1 KNTSRGLRGQQRGFS
16 VLGCQLSFQAQATLS
31 VTPKNT
37 NSFTQ
42 NRQPGTENPVP
53 SAIVPT
59 MDRLFTP
66 WRYAYIA
73 SKDDAPHKKGV
84 PSALAAWPGDFHC
97 VFCNMLAAVD
107 YAIKYGM
114 DRAEAEESI
123 GLLERGKTCF
133 LVLNA
138 FPYSTGHMMAVPY
151 KHESSLAAL
160 PGETTAEL
168 MVLMRRAERVLRRVY
183 RPEGLNMGLNLGESA
198 GAGVAHH
205 LHVHALPRWSGD
217 TNFMTVVAETRILPE
232 MLADS
237 WKRLRQALAEEVPE
251 KRLS

>member
-1 KNTSRGLRGQQRGFS
+1 
-16 VLGCQLSFQAQATLS
+16 
-31 VTPKNT
+31 
-37 NSFTQ
+37 
-42 NRQPGTENPVP
+42 
-53 SAIVPT
+53 

-66 WRYAYIA
+66 WRYAYIT
-73 SKDDAPHKKGV
+73 SKDETPHKKGV
-84 PSALAAWPGDFHC
+84 PEALAAWPGDFHC

-114 DRAEAEESI
+114 DRTEAEESI

-160 PGETTAEL
+160 PAETAAEL
-168 MVLMRRAERVLRRVY
+168 MLLMRRAERVLRRVY
-183 RPEGLNMGLNLGESA
+183 QPEGLNMGLNLGESA

-205 LHVHALPRWSGD
+205 LHIHALPRWSGD

-232 MLADS
+232 MLSDS

-251 KRLS
+251 